1 MRVLRDWRGSRGT
14 GEGIRMTYEKLNMC
28 VNLEGVAGSRGPG
41 EGIRMAYEKSNMYVN
56 LEGVAGTKI
65 LRINFFFGPNYVF

>member
-1 MRVLRDWRGSRGT
+1 
-14 GEGIRMTYEKLNMC
+14 MC

-65 LRINFFFGPNYVF
+65 LRINFFSGPNSFFYYADKNYGNMLGYILALEEVGVEVF

>member
-1 MRVLRDWRGSRGT
+1 MS
-14 GEGIRMTYEKLNMC
+14 

-41 EGIRMAYEKSNMYVN
+41 EGIRMAYEKSNMYGN

-65 LRINFFFGPNYVF
+65 LRIKFFSQPNYVF